1 MSWERGCNEKE
12 SLVLKH
18 EKSVP
23 QALQG
28 DYTLPYRASKSS

>member
-23 QALQG
+23 QALQV